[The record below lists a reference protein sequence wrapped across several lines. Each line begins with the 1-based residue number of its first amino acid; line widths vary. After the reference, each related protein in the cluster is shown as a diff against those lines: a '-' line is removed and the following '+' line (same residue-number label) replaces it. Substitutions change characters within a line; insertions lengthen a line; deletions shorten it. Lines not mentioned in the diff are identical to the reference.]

1 MLCRMRHRS
10 IPLGFVV
17 ALFALVVCVQAF
29 AADGYTAGVAS
40 VDITPDYAVRLS
52 GFGFRREESEG
63 VRQHIHAKA
72 LALAGHGQPTAVL
85 ITVDNLGI
93 PDSMTKEIGQRLTRK
108 ASLDPTRLSISASH
122 THT

>member
-1 MLCRMRHRS
+1 MS
-10 IPLGFVV
+10 
-17 ALFALVVCVQAF
+17 
-29 AADGYTAGVAS
+29 AGVAS

-72 LALAGHGQPTAVL
+72 LALAGQGEAPAVL

-93 PDSMTKEIGQRLTRK
+93 PDTMTKEIAQRLAKK
-108 ASLDPTRLSISASH
+108 ASIDPTCLSISASH
-122 THT
+122 THTAPMLTNVCPTLSAFPFPLSTRRTSIATRRS